1 MTPVLPTCTKQPEQ
15 GPKPTGRV
23 LTSRENMML
32 MEEKERVKK
41 EEALEKEVRLKARE
55 EKRLK
60 KAREKERKVIARKGG
75 KGRNSRLFLLNINS
89 IILILFLMQERANLL
104 NMTVV
109 TMWFK
114 K

>member
-1 MTPVLPTCTKQPEQ
+1 
-15 GPKPTGRV
+15 
-23 LTSRENMML
+23 

-41 EEALEKEVRLKARE
+41 EKALEKEARLKACE
-55 EKRLK
+55 EKRLE

-104 NMTVV
+104 NTTLV
-109 TMWFK
+109 TMWLK
-114 K
+114 KTRRTSGKCLVLNFGVCVI